1 MIKHADHDQ
10 QSYRYVRIV
19 NTHATSVANV
29 EIGTTNSNGAYIK
42 FDLSASG
49 ATTGYI
55 GAGNQLVTGA
65 AVADCA
71 DPNPN
76 AWGFSAVETVVTDNF
91 SEEASVAMDY
101 ISTRDFDNATMNS
114 LLAWM
119 AENQATGEEGAI
131 YYLENNEDNWSA
143 WVSEA
148 VKDRVLEAL

>member
-1 MIKHADHDQ
+1 M
-10 QSYRYVRIV
+10 
-19 NTHATSVANV
+19 
-29 EIGTTNSNGAYIK
+29 
-42 FDLSASG
+42 
-49 ATTGYI
+49 
-55 GAGNQLVTGA
+55 
-65 AVADCA
+65 
-71 DPNPN
+71 
-76 AWGFSAVETVVTDNF
+76 TDNF